1 MSANVYRKPAHN
13 GDEARQGSRMNLL
26 IQCAERARSRC
37 IFVQRPVCSD
47 QIVIAGVGPQNS
59 TQMRL
64 AEDDEMIHALAAD

>member
-1 MSANVYRKPAHN
+1 
-13 GDEARQGSRMNLL
+13 MNLL

-59 TQMRL
+59 AQMRL